1 MQTKHVSFIFICAAL
16 SVLLL
21 SLTAC
26 HLAEDT
32 PEPGKVSVMATTSV
46 VGDVVQQIGGEY
58 VQVELLLPLGTDPH
72 SFTPTP
78 QDITRLAAARLVFIN
93 GAGLEEFLAPMIESA
108 DVGLRIVDLSAGI
121 TLRTVDASDH
131 PEGETEDHAG
141 DDPHTWLD
149 PNNVILWSG
158 VVAEALSAQDPQHA
172 AIYQANAQIYIQELS
187 ELDRWVV
194 TQVELIPPEN
204 RQLVTDHQVFGY
216 FADRYGFEQVG
227 AIIPGFS
234 TLSEPSAQELAA
246 LEDSIQQL
254 NVPALF
260 VGFSVNQNLAQR
272 MAEDTG
278 IQIVP
283 LYTHSLTPPGGEV
296 DEYTELIRYDVNAI
310 VSALK

>member
-1 MQTKHVSFIFICAAL
+1 MKERKHRSMFLLMIIPFLLAACTGQTAAVNENRL
-16 SVLLL
+16 QL
-21 SLTAC
+21 
-26 HLAEDT
+26 
-32 PEPGKVSVMATTSV
+32 MATTSV
-46 VGDVVQQIGGEY
+46 VADIVRQVGGER
-58 VQVELLLPLGTDPH
+58 VSVEVLLPLGTDPH

-78 QDITRLAAARLVFIN
+78 NDITRLAQAELLFIN
-93 GAGLEEFLAPMIESA
+93 GAGLEEFLNAMIENSGA
-108 DVGLRIVDLSAGI
+108 NLRIVDLSA
-121 TLRTVDASDH
+121 TLQLRRTQGEDAE
-131 PEGETEDHAG
+131 EGHG

-172 AIYQANAQIYIQELS
+172 AIYQANADMYIQALS

-246 LEDSIQQL
+246 LENAIQQL

-272 MAEDTG
+272 IAEDTG
-278 IQIVP
+278 IQIVL

-296 DEYTELIRYDVNAI
+296 DEYTDLIRYDVNAI